1 MTKTACCLLGLLW
14 GVSAQAKQ
22 PDALDTL
29 DFSDLEELDTLPPPA
44 DVLPREALATDK
56 PAVQSAAGRDI
67 AQADRVRSIQKKL
80 YMKRNR
86 FELAPYIAFCINDPL
101 YMKWGGSLRAAY
113 YLADTLAISARFTYI
128 DMTRMD
134 DVRKAKRDLSA
145 NIYPS
150 EPEWWAMASVE
161 WNPIYGKVAIFNSIL
176 HFDAGLIGGAGMLKA
191 ASYKNATYGNMG
203 FLPAFDIG
211 FSMRVVAK
219 DFLAIN
225 AAWVNTSYV
234 DRPLGLKKSG
244 IQNVQMLYAGVSI
257 FFPFKSTWREAE

>member
-1 MTKTACCLLGLLW
+1 MTKTVCCLLGLLW
-14 GVSAQAKQ
+14 GVSAQAQ
-22 PDALDTL
+22 QLDALDTL
-29 DFSDLEELDTLPPPA
+29 DFSNLEEQDKVPPSA
-44 DVLPREALATDK
+44 EVLPRETVSGDRA
-56 PAVQSAAGRDI
+56 AVQSPAGREM

-80 YMKRNR
+80 YLKRNR
-86 FELAPYIAFCINDPL
+86 FELAPYIAFCVNDPL
-101 YMKWGGSLRAAY
+101 YTKWGGSIRAAY

-128 DMTRMD
+128 DMTRTD
-134 DVRKAKRDLSA
+134 DVRKAKRFLSA
-145 NIYPS
+145 AIYPS

-191 ASYKNATYGNMG
+191 KTYGDLG

-211 FSMRVVAK
+211 FNMRVVVK
-219 DFLAIN
+219 DFLAVN

-234 DRPLGLKKSG
+234 DKPFGLESRIRSG
-244 IQNVQMLYAGVSI
+244 IQNVQMIYAGVSI